1 VNDNDR
7 LFLEVV
13 VLPPVLIAAFVA
25 WLGWMLQPPTP
36 TPIHQRPVS
45 MRCFPEGTILPYRQD
60 FFGNRTPALDGCPD
74 YRLNEGMEA

>member
-13 VLPPVLIAAFVA
+13 VLPPVLVVGFVA
-25 WLGWMLQPPTP
+25 WLGWLLMPPAPTP
-36 TPIHQRPVS
+36 VHQPPVS
-45 MRCFPEGTILPYRQD
+45 MRCFPEGTILPETVD
-60 FFGNRTPALDGCPD
+60 FFGRRHPGLPGCID